1 MIDYNKRLVEVDV
14 VLKHLSDSDY
24 NKIPKEVIQVIK
36 DNMDKE
42 YIWEY
47 DETKELKDQG
57 LSRDT
62 IAFLS
67 YINME
72 YLLNEKQ
79 REYMQRLYEINEQ
92 EKLKEEYSNDVKYD
106 YSNLFKR
113 NHEEEIE
120 QTSKVEENSL
130 IVYKEGFFTKLVNKI
145 KKFFRA

>member
-1 MIDYNKRLVEVDV
+1 MIDCNKRLVEVDV
-14 VLKHLSDSDY
+14 VLNHLSDSDY
-24 NKIPKEVIQVIK
+24 NKIPKEVIQAIK
-36 DNMDKE
+36 DNMDEE

-57 LSRDT
+57 LSRET

-72 YLLNEKQ
+72 YLLNDKQ
-79 REYMQRLYEINEQ
+79 KEYMQNLYQINEQ

-113 NHEEEIE
+113 NHEEKMEP
-120 QTSKVEENSL
+120 TTKVEEKSL

-145 KKFFRA
+145 KSFFRM